1 MVGKNQS
8 DSKKKAQKP
17 RKRATKNPP
26 RIRKKD
32 VFRQL
37 IVTFIG
43 NPENEF
49 PTRTAMAKEIC
60 QTSIGN
66 FYKHFTIDEML
77 EMENEGFEL
86 RKRSSL
92 RHITQVY
99 DAMEEAATGYEHGA
113 VHISNFQGDITQTDI
128 TKRYPPNPAAASVL
142 LDRLQGKVMNR
153 SEVTGADGE
162 ALFPQGFLPLSSLDL
177 TECTDEELALLE
189 KIGMRL
195 SSKDKQDS

>member
-1 MVGKNQS
+1 MAGKDQTN
-8 DSKKKAQKP
+8 SKKNPPKP
-17 RKRATKNPP
+17 RKRATKKPP

-32 VFRQL
+32 IFRQQ
-37 IVTFIG
+37 IVRYIG
-43 NPENEF
+43 NPENKF
-49 PTRTAMAKEIC
+49 PTRSAMAKEIC
-60 QTSIGN
+60 ETSLGN

-77 EMENEGFEL
+77 DMENEGFEL

-99 DAMEEAATGYEHGA
+99 NAMEEAAIGYEHDA
-113 VHISNFQGDITQTDI
+113 VHISNYQGDITETDI
-128 TKRYPPNPAAASVL
+128 TKKYPPNPAAASVL
-142 LDRLQGKVMNR
+142 LDRLQGKVKNI

-195 SSKDKQDS
+195 SSKNKQDS